1 MKMNYELKNEY
12 ANRKSKNKPIIFVI
26 TFLLIVLITHTI
38 NPKFIPSI
46 FSYLFSPFWKVE
58 SDIRYGN
65 EYINHADLIKKI
77 DQIERDMQYKDA
89 LIKSAELLKKENE
102 ELKSILNRKE
112 NKNLVLAQ
120 ILKKPPY
127 SFYDTLILDVGE
139 KDKIEKGNLV
149 YIGATIP
156 IGIVDE
162 VYEDTCK
169 IKLYSTP
176 KEKFDALVGP
186 KNIEITAFGKGAGVF
201 EAQLPRDAFISEGD
215 MVSIPSISNSFVGVV
230 KKIVFEPSS
239 PFSTIL
245 FSQPININELKWV
258 EILINS
264 K

>member
-1 MKMNYELKNEY
+1 MNYELKNEY
-12 ANRKSKNKPIIFVI
+12 VNKKGKNKPIIFVI
-26 TFLLIVLITHTI
+26 TFLFIVLITHII

-46 FSYLFSPFWKVE
+46 FSYLLSPFWKVE

-65 EYINHADLIKKI
+65 QYINQDDLINRL
-77 DQIERDMQYKDA
+77 DQMERDMENKDA
-89 LIKSAELLKKENE
+89 LIKSSELLKKENE

-112 NKNLVLAQ
+112 NRNLILAQ

-127 SFYDTLILDVGE
+127 SFYDTLVVDVGE
-139 KDKIEKGNLV
+139 KDKVEKGNLV

-162 VYEDTCK
+162 VYANTSK

-176 KEKFDALVGP
+176 KEKFDAIVGP

-201 EAQLPRDAFISEGD
+201 EAQLPRDAYISEGD
-215 MVSIPSISNSFVGVV
+215 IVSIPSISNSFVGVV

-258 EILINS
+258 EILLNN

>member
-26 TFLLIVLITHTI
+26 TFLLAVLIVHI
-38 NPKFIPSI
+38 IKPSLIPGV

-77 DQIERDMQYKDA
+77 DQMERDMDNQDA
-89 LIKSAELLKKENE
+89 LIKSYQVLKKENE
-102 ELKSILNRKE
+102 DLKAILNRKE
-112 NKNLVLAQ
+112 NKNLILAQ

-127 SFYDTLILDVGE
+127 SFYDTLIVDVGE

-156 IGIVDE
+156 IGTVDE
-162 VYEDTCK
+162 VYANTSK

-215 MVSIPSISNSFVGVV
+215 TVSIPSISNSFVGVV

-245 FSQPININELKWV
+245 FSQQININELKWV
-258 EILINS
+258 EISINN